1 MILVL
6 SDIITVSAAFF
17 LALLLRFGGVV
28 DVARYQWT
36 TLSFLYIVT
45 LGLFYF
51 LDFLYNLD
59 YNNVDRLSLIKGRKF
74 IILSLKE
81 GQIWFQKIS

>member
-1 MILVL
+1 MNPHPKELLHHELTYKIIGILYKVH
-6 SDIITVSAAFF
+6 SAIGPGF
-17 LALLLRFGGVV
+17 
-28 DVARYQWT
+28 
-36 TLSFLYIVT
+36 
-45 LGLFYF
+45 
-51 LDFLYNLD
+51 DFLYNLD